1 MRKLSPKKLFSMP
14 KIHLSFFLLQ
24 SRQGAELFSWI
35 DAEGSDH
42 FLPGTNCNGN
52 EPTWLMDS
60 VEISDVGV
68 LPVLGIKY
76 GPLLYEEEAS
86 KVIIGPI
93 KCQAPTLNS
102 WQEFTMEGQFNNFKT
117 ELTNKI
123 IAIQEQ
129 SNAAMETKIELLHPP
144 TTSTTAPPLPS
155 QCHNYKQLSDSKRRF
170 DLAKLVP
177 NNQVSCDQLNAPSS
191 YLGKSVDWQGPS
203 WYRVTGQAG
212 TKLSETSYDAYGNK
226 LNGKNRYACNT
237 HHGGWLVGGHPNNP
251 GLSKTGHICFLTSC
265 NGQDKVEIDVTNCNG
280 YFVYNLR
287 DVGYCQSGY
296 CTQ

>member
-1 MRKLSPKKLFSMP
+1 MRKLSS
-14 KIHLSFFLLQ
+14 KIHFSFFLLQ

-144 TTSTTAPPLPS
+144 TTSTTTTAPPSLPS
-155 QCHNYKQLSDSKRRF
+155 QCHNYKELSDSKRRF
-170 DLAKLVP
+170 DLTKIIPSDQA
-177 NNQVSCDQLNAPSS
+177 SCDKMSCRRPKL
-191 YLGKSVDWQGPS
+191 VDWQGPS

-212 TKLSETSYDAYGNK
+212 TKLSETSYDSYATNDYG
-226 LNGKNRYACNT
+226 RYMYACNT
-237 HHGGWLVGGHPNNP
+237 HQGGWLTGGHPYTSSHTVTRTVCLRP
-251 GLSKTGHICFLTSC
+251 GSECKGPSKI
-265 NGQDKVEIDVTNCNG
+265 EIEVTNCNF
-280 YFVYNLR
+280 YFVYKLK
-287 DVGYCQSGY
+287 DVAGGGRGY